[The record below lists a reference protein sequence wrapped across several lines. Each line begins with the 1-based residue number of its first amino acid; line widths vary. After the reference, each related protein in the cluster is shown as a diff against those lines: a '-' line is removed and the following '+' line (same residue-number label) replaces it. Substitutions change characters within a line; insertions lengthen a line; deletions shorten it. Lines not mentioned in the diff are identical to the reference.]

1 MKCIIQLFNKP
12 DSLIWLIIL
21 FLSLY
26 KQGDFYEILEFFF
39 LQVIPEKKREDVKN
53 IQAILLSKWFLKC

>member
-26 KQGDFYEILEFFF
+26 KQEDFYEILAFFF
-39 LQVIPEKKREDVKN
+39 LQVIPEMKREDVKN